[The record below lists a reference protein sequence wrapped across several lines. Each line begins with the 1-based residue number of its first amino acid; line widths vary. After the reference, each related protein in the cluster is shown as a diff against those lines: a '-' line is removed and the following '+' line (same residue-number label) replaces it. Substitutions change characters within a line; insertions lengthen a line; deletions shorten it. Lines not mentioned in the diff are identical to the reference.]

1 MPSAPVRVRP
11 LVLRLQ
17 TAPRLPRSL
26 LALPLALGVA
36 NVACRSPR
44 RGKSLQPLKTEPL
57 ASHARDSTGEIV
69 KDTATNFNLGPR
81 AEPLVGARS

>member
-1 MPSAPVRVRP
+1 VPSAPVRVRP

-44 RGKSLQPLKTEPL
+44 GGNRCNLSKLNPWLVTRGIPL
-57 ASHARDSTGEIV
+57 A
-69 KDTATNFNLGPR
+69 
-81 AEPLVGARS
+81 RS